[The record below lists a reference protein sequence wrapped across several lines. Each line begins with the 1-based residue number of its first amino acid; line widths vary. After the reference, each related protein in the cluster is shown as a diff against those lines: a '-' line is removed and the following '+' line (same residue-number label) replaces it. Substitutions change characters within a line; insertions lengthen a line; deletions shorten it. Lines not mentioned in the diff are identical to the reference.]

1 MAIRRNNNNNNRIRR
16 PADSSVSSSLSNLN
30 HHNNQSFESDSL
42 SAASSFIAI
51 FPPVKKKNS
60 FFRRNKST
68 PIRDKENILEE
79 GETIRAMRTNWEQ
92 QMMMRASSTFSD
104 ASTNS
109 GRNRTRKKRP
119 APPPPSSSLIRPPS
133 THVPGKRRAPSPPSE
148 GATAVSAD
156 VLPVV
161 EEVNKW
167 TNDLSSNLDQGTLVK
182 HVHEQPKS
190 PSTLTSSTSSSNKGV
205 LKLED
210 GLLRPVINPADET
223 VIQQPVSPMSTMSN
237 TSGLGT
243 LEPPSG
249 GTIPVKP
256 WYKRQHINSHNQP
269 TGNKSKWKDSALLS
283 PTSPPASKNHRRFL
297 FPADAVTPISNISSP
312 PGSPDS
318 GKSIP
323 ITDKRRSLLVN
334 ISQLDREAAE
344 IIRMERQKEWMRRRM
359 DDERFY
365 QHEQPKEEEVIAV
378 EENPA
383 ANNKNIR
390 QVIDMFN
397 ALGDHRNKAEVV
409 SEGDPPVPTDLSTAQ
424 SNNNPVAVDIEETEP
439 QHQAT
444 VPDAATP
451 ISSSNNSSITRLRV
465 NNETVLDG
473 GAKPKRPLGGAAA
486 MINGHLPLDHPPVS
500 ADASPDD
507 GSDDREDQGWTC
519 SVCTLINAEA
529 RLWCEA
535 CTALRPR
542 NSNNPVKPIMFG
554 TRVVTSSKSNSSAIK
569 WETEIKKYFNT
580 TNNADKKKTSSSA
593 ASNSSSSNGSG
604 SSKNPKNTSD
614 VEPKMQQQQQQQ
626 QPGNNNNNNV
636 VVVDPVSADSLRK
649 ARLAYFSSTSD
660 SDVNNSRPKTLA
672 IIDDDSRREPENDVH
687 PPNLNCSRSQ
697 LERYMKQKEL
707 EDKATDTTKKGVI
720 LGQPQTNGI
729 GTYMAPCFINYR
741 SKSNSI
747 FIAGTADKESSVEDT
762 NKMVASLLRRLE
774 ESIASGQF
782 DQAAVIA
789 KELAAIKRS
798 NTAKEEEKIITQ
810 PSVGGIVSVKE
821 LGSAPAPPPI
831 IHPVPA
837 PRITSLPSSS
847 SSQTSPSP
855 TAATNIPQ
863 PAKRVAHHQ
872 SVQIDSKQNITT
884 KNKEIPEDR
893 AKPSPSNGTKVKV
906 DSEQNITNKI
916 KESSEDRAKPSP
928 LSNGITK
935 VKVDSEQQTT
945 ITYPKKKGS
954 QKEAIKV
961 ALTNGHKEA
970 EPLTDWCSSVEVVI
984 EDRSAVISRLLLADV
999 RPDTQLRELKER
1011 VGKERGI
1018 LPELQ
1023 RWIVG
1028 RELAVQE
1035 EKTLKEYGVLTN
1047 GSSVSNAALYLYVI
1061 GKQN

>member
-1 MAIRRNNNNNNRIRR
+1 MTPAPSPSSVETSPMAIRRNNNNNRIRR

-30 HHNNQSFESDSL
+30 HNNQSFESDSL

-51 FPPVKKKNS
+51 FPSVQKKSS

-68 PIRDKENILEE
+68 PTRDKENILEE

-119 APPPPSSSLIRPPS
+119 APPPPSSLIRPPS

-210 GLLRPVINPADET
+210 GLLRPVNPADET
-223 VIQQPVSPMSTMSN
+223 VVHQPVSPMSTMSN

-256 WYKRQHINSHNQP
+256 WYKRQHVNHNQP

-297 FPADAVTPISNISSP
+297 FPADAVPPISNMSP

-344 IIRMERQKEWMRRRM
+344 IIRMEKQKEWMRRRM

-365 QHEQPKEEEVIAV
+365 QQHQHEQPKEEEVIAV
-378 EENPA
+378 EENSA

-397 ALGDHRNKAEVV
+397 ALGDHGNKAEVV

-424 SNNNPVAVDIEETEP
+424 SNNNPTVDIKETE
-439 QHQAT
+439 QHQAA

-473 GAKPKRPLGGAAA
+473 GAKPKKPLGGAAA

-580 TNNADKKKTSSSA
+580 TNNADKKKTSSA
-593 ASNSSSSNGSG
+593 ASNSSSGSG

-614 VEPKMQQQQQQQ
+614 VEPKMQQ

-660 SDVNNSRPKTLA
+660 SDVNNRPKTLA
-672 IIDDDSRREPENDVH
+672 IDDDSRREPENDVH

-707 EDKATDTTKKGVI
+707 EDKANDTTKKGVI

-729 GTYMAPCFINYR
+729 GTYMVLCF
-741 SKSNSI
+741 KL
-747 FIAGTADKESSVEDT
+747 DQ
-762 NKMVASLLRRLE
+762 SL
-774 ESIASGQF
+774 I
-782 DQAAVIA
+782 
-789 KELAAIKRS
+789 
-798 NTAKEEEKIITQ
+798 
-810 PSVGGIVSVKE
+810 
-821 LGSAPAPPPI
+821 
-831 IHPVPA
+831 
-837 PRITSLPSSS
+837 
-847 SSQTSPSP
+847 
-855 TAATNIPQ
+855 
-863 PAKRVAHHQ
+863 
-872 SVQIDSKQNITT
+872 
-884 KNKEIPEDR
+884 
-893 AKPSPSNGTKVKV
+893 
-906 DSEQNITNKI
+906 
-916 KESSEDRAKPSP
+916 
-928 LSNGITK
+928 
-935 VKVDSEQQTT
+935 
-945 ITYPKKKGS
+945 
-954 QKEAIKV
+954 
-961 ALTNGHKEA
+961 
-970 EPLTDWCSSVEVVI
+970 
-984 EDRSAVISRLLLADV
+984 
-999 RPDTQLRELKER
+999 
-1011 VGKERGI
+1011 
-1018 LPELQ
+1018 
-1023 RWIVG
+1023 
-1028 RELAVQE
+1028 
-1035 EKTLKEYGVLTN
+1035 
-1047 GSSVSNAALYLYVI
+1047 LYL
-1061 GKQN
+1061 